1 MEGDRMDSFSAQL
14 NDGSEFNLRR
24 ILNKDL
30 FLFLLDHEVKRARR
44 YQNFISIL
52 LMKLVPFSHENNGK
66 HFEACQQMLSA
77 VLLEEMRETDIFGLL
92 QENRWVALLPYADVS
107 AGDQA
112 RTRFENTLKYYD
124 FKGRGFQVRVQQFCF
139 PRNGTNTPDLI
150 KKALEKA
157 AVMES

>member
-1 MEGDRMDSFSAQL
+1 MDSQGAQF
-14 NDGSEFNLRR
+14 GKEWEANLRQ

-66 HFEACQQMLSA
+66 HFEACQQMLCT
-77 VLLEEMRETDIFGLL
+77 VLMEEMRETDILGSLG
-92 QENRWVALLPYADVS
+92 ENKWVALLPYADVS

-112 RTRFENTLKYYD
+112 RIRFENMLKYHD
-124 FKGRGFQVRVQQFCF
+124 FNNKGFQVRVQQFCF

-150 KKALEKA
+150 RRALDVEGLSA
-157 AVMES
+157 F